1 MPDYLGAKQSINK
14 MSKAALE
21 LAECMYPLLE
31 EAHNRKPNAGFD
43 AQLLKLKELA
53 SQLKFYEE
61 VDKEVSMYTLEYG
74 GEVLYI
80 AIRGDDMVVH
90 SSMLKH
96 LWEDRE
102 SFEFDKYYSCKV
114 NEYFLD
120 PSVLDNKVRIW

>member
-14 MSKAALE
+14 MSKAALA

-31 EAHNRKPNAGFD
+31 EAHSLKPYAGFD
-43 AQLLKLKELA
+43 IQLLKLKELA

-61 VDKEVSMYTLEYG
+61 VDQEVSMYTLEHN
-74 GEVLYI
+74 GEILYI

-96 LWEDRE
+96 LWEDRD
-102 SFEFDKYYSCKV
+102 SFEFDKFYSCKA
-114 NEYFLD
+114 NEYFSD
-120 PSVLDNKVRIW
+120 PSVLDNKVKVW